1 MSVDN
6 ENKNLPQKLLSLGKM
21 SKQSFE
27 LFFKGDSFTHGA
39 ALAYYAIFALV
50 PIIYLSITSFG
61 IIVGQDRVIEIVAH
75 LMETNMGIENVSIF
89 TDLMYQWDI
98 GGGGSIALRVVGIIV
113 LVFTSTA
120 MFNSLRN
127 SLNTF
132 FDIEPIHHYNVV
144 LENVITR
151 LISFGMLAL
160 FGLIIILIYF
170 GQTLLMTMSDKIFD
184 RSSVVGEVYYFI
196 LEHFS
201 VLFVN
206 VVLFTI
212 IFKYLHDG
220 FIKWKL
226 AIGGAVFTGVLLY
239 LGQLVVN
246 FYLSNYFFAAN
257 SGIAGTLL
265 AILTWIFY
273 TSQIIFLGATFTAV
287 YARTVGKPIVAKK

>member
-1 MSVDN
+1 MSTNN
-6 ENKNLPQKLLSLGKM
+6 EDKEKQVKLLTIGKVT
-21 SKQSFE
+21 KQSFE

-50 PIIYLSITSFG
+50 PIIYLAITSFG
-61 IIVGQDRVIEIVAH
+61 IVVGQDRVIEIVAY
-75 LMETNMGIENVSIF
+75 LMETNMGIENISVF

-132 FDIEPIHHYNVV
+132 FDIEPIHNYNVV
-144 LENVITR
+144 LENVISR

-170 GQTLLMTMSDKIFD
+170 GQTVLITFSGKIFD
-184 RSSVVGEVYYFI
+184 RSSIVGEVYFFL
-196 LEHFS
+196 LEHLS

-206 VVLFTI
+206 VVLFSFV
-212 IFKYLHDG
+212 FKYLHDG
-220 FIKWKL
+220 FITWKL
-226 AIGGAVFTGVLLY
+226 ALGGAIFTGILLY
-239 LGQLVVN
+239 LGQLLVN

-287 YARTVGKPIVAKK
+287 YARAVGKPIVAKK

>member
-1 MSVDN
+1 MF
-6 ENKNLPQKLLSLGKM
+6 NLSQAVRKKLSRLGSM
-21 SKQSFE
+21 TKQSFE

-50 PIIYLSITSFG
+50 PIIYLAITSFG
-61 IIVGQDRVIEIVAH
+61 VVVGQDRVIEIVGY
-75 LMETNMGIENVSIF
+75 LMETNMGIENVSVF

-98 GGGGSIALRVVGIIV
+98 GGGGSITLRVVGIIV

-151 LISFGMLAL
+151 LISFGILAL

-170 GQTLLMTMSDKIFD
+170 GQTVLMTVSSKIFD
-184 RSSVVGEVYYFI
+184 RSSVVGEVYYFL

-212 IFKYLHDG
+212 IFKFLHDG
-220 FIKWKL
+220 YIKWKL

-239 LGQLVVN
+239 LGQLLVN

-287 YARTVGKPIVAKK
+287 FARTVGKPIVPKK